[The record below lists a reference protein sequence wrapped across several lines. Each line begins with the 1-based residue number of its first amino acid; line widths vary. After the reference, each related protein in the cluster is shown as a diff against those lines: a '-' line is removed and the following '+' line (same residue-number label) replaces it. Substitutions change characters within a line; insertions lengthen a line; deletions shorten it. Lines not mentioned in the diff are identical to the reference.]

1 MKQYSCKPLP
11 AGGTYEVTVPG
22 SKSITNRA
30 LLIGALAE
38 GMTTLKGVLFSD
50 DSRVFMQALRDIGFS
65 ADIREQEKTVTIE
78 GLGGRVPKGPGEDGC
93 RTVYVGSAGTAAR
106 FLTAFLALS
115 GQRFV
120 LDASEQMKGRPMKPL
135 LRALEQLGVRFEFL
149 EQPYAFPFRIC
160 GCEEKNPECVELNID
175 ESSQFLSALLLSGVM
190 CRDGITIRL
199 TGTRNARAYVRISM
213 KMMEEFGCRVCQ
225 LDDKTY
231 RVLAGQGYQGRE
243 YRIEPDV
250 SAACYFY
257 GIAAVTG
264 SQVKVMHV
272 HSDTT
277 QGDIKFIDI
286 LERMGCHIREE
297 KDGIVVTGVSG
308 GQLKGVRVDMSDC
321 SDQTMTLAALAPFAD
336 GDTVIEGV
344 GHIRGQESDRIHG
357 IVTELANMGIQCD
370 ERPDGITI
378 HPGGIR
384 PSVVNTYD
392 DHRMAMA
399 FSLIGCR
406 AEGIVIDNPAC
417 CAKTFENYFEVLTS
431 LDLTTKIKEKSESR
445 PEEGYDEE
453 TD

>member
-1 MKQYSCKPLP
+1 MEQYSCKPLP
-11 AGGTYEVTVPG
+11 GGGTCEVTVPG

-65 ADIREQEKTVTIE
+65 VDVREQEHVVTIE
-78 GLGGRVPKGPGEDGC
+78 GLGGRIPKRSGIEGF

-106 FLTAFLALS
+106 FLTAFLGLS
-115 GQRFV
+115 GQCFV
-120 LDASEQMKGRPMKPL
+120 LEASEQMKGRPMKPL
-135 LRALEQLGVRFEFL
+135 LCALEQLGVRFEFL
-149 EQPYAFPFRIC
+149 ERPYAFPLRIC
-160 GCEEKNPECVELNID
+160 GHDGKNPEYVELNID
-175 ESSQFLSALLLSGVM
+175 QSSQFLSALLLSGVM

-213 KMMEEFGCRVCQ
+213 KMMEAFGVRVRQ

-231 RVLAGQGYQGRE
+231 RVLSGQRYQGRE

-264 SQVKVMHV
+264 SRVKVMHV

-286 LERMGCHIREE
+286 LERMGCHVSEE

-308 GQLKGVRVDMSDC
+308 GQLRGISVNMSDC

-336 GDTVIEGV
+336 GNTVIEGV

-357 IVTELANMGIQCD
+357 IVTELANMGIRCD

-378 HPGGIR
+378 HPGKIQ
-384 PSVVNTYD
+384 PAVVNTYN

-399 FSLIGCR
+399 FSIVGCR
-406 AEGIVIDNPAC
+406 AEGIVIDNPGC

-431 LDLTTKIKEKSESR
+431 LDLTTKIERKSE
-445 PEEGYDEE
+445 
-453 TD
+453 